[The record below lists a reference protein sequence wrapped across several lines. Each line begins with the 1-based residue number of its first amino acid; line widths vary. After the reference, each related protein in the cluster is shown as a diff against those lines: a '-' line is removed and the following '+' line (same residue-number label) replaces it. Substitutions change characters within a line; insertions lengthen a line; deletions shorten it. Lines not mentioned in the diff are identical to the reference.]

1 MSEFPIKKKT
11 HRTKPRNYYNRKK
24 RIDNAHGAPVCPP
37 QNACVPRKAEKRG
50 NTRPKRKTPVSGD
63 LEARLERQNEM
74 GCKAAFRHFRWVENQ
89 AGERVGVVNAPR
101 LGSQRTAT
109 PTAQGFSAF
118 LLFCRSGTT
127 FEDKESI

>member
-1 MSEFPIKKKT
+1 MT
-11 HRTKPRNYYNRKK
+11 
-24 RIDNAHGAPVCPP
+24 
-37 QNACVPRKAEKRG
+37 
-50 NTRPKRKTPVSGD
+50 
-63 LEARLERQNEM
+63 RLERRISERN
-74 GCKAAFRHFRWVENQ
+74 KADFRHFRWVENQ